1 MYSIQ
6 KISAQDTYS
15 VRHPVLRKG
24 KPIATCHFDGDDLA
38 TTSHF
43 GFFSDKEL
51 IGVLS
56 LYKKSNTLFLTK
68 EQSQIRGMALL
79 KNQQKKGFGEALV
92 LHCEKDCIARKIA
105 LIWFNARIQA
115 VGFYEKLGYTQK
127 GDPFEIENV
136 GEHIVMFK
144 KLT

>member
-24 KPIATCHFDGDDLA
+24 KSIATCHFDGDDLT

-43 GFFSDKEL
+43 VFFSDQEL
-51 IGVLS
+51 VGVLS
-56 LYKKSNTLFLTK
+56 LFKKTNTLFLEK
-68 EQSQIRGMALL
+68 EQSQIRGMAILE
-79 KNQQKKGFGEALV
+79 NQQKKGFGEALV
-92 LHCEKDCIARKIA
+92 LYCEKDCISKKTS

-115 VGFYEKLGYTQK
+115 VGFYEKLGYTRK
-127 GDPFEIENV
+127 GNSFEIENI
-136 GEHIVMFK
+136 GEHVVMFK
-144 KLT
+144 KLI